1 MILETNPQ
9 LELAKQYIEETST
22 NIFLTG
28 KAGTGKTT
36 FLKNLRKTC
45 FKRNVVVAP
54 TGVAAI
60 NANGVTIH
68 SFFQVSFG
76 PFLPNLQSKDTS
88 FKKFSKEKIRIIR
101 GLDLLI
107 IDEISMVRADLLDAI
122 DDVLRRFRPGARNIP
137 FGGVQLLMIGDL
149 QQLPP
154 VCKDE
159 EWELI
164 SQYYSTPYFFSSLAL
179 NKSQFLTINLKKVFR
194 QRDESFIKILNN
206 IRNNTIDTP
215 TYQEL
220 NKRYI
225 PNFNPKDDEGYITL
239 CTHNFQARD
248 INNLKLNSI
257 KEESFFYKAKVGG
270 DFPEG
275 AYPNDEKL
283 ELKLGSQIMFVKNDY
298 SSEFS
303 KRRYYNGKIGK
314 IISLDDERIIVR
326 CIGEDND
333 IEVPR
338 YEWHNYKYE
347 INKETK
353 AIEEKVIGTFEQ
365 YPIKLAWAITIHKS
379 QGLTFDKVIINSN
392 RAFASGQVYVAMS
405 RCKTLEGIVITSE
418 FNPNSVRLDNTLV
431 GFDLQQE
438 NNAPTEDSLQR
449 DRRKYLESSVLD
461 LISFLEIKYS
471 LDELTKLNNIEIYKI
486 YTKTSNEL
494 TVLIKTFEK
503 EVIEVSY
510 KFQAQLNTIF
520 QAQDDKLLNTR
531 LAKAGEYFKEK
542 LAIPKRIFNIA
553 NKLEFDNKEITTKL
567 KTILQKLFLDT
578 EIKSR
583 LLDLNQSE
591 FSHIEYIKTKNQLL
605 STDEKE
611 FLKEKGIKQEKPKE
625 KEPNEKEI
633 GEDIDVL
640 EIKDQE
646 LFEVLRDWKYA
657 KSRELDIN
665 ASNIITHKSIIQ
677 IANLK
682 PINEIELLQIK
693 GMGKVRMKEYGNEIL
708 EIVQEY
714 TSPKEEK
721 GEENGKE

>member
-36 FLKNLRKTC
+36 FLKNLRKSC

-257 KEESFFYKAKVGG
+257 KEESFFYQAKVNG

-314 IISLDDERIIVR
+314 IISLDDEKIIVR

-392 RAFASGQVYVAMS
+392 KAFASGQVYVAMS

-418 FNPNSVRLDNTLV
+418 FNTNSVRLDNTLV

-471 LDELTKLNNIEIYKI
+471 LDELTKLNNTEIYKI

-553 NKLEFDNKEITTKL
+553 NKLEFDNKEINTKL
-567 KTILQKLFLDT
+567 KTILQKLFIDI

-611 FLKEKGIKQEKPKE
+611 FLKEKGIKVEEEKKTIE
-625 KEPNEKEI
+625 NTEVL
-633 GEDIDVL
+633 DV
-640 EIKDQE
+640 KDNE
-646 LFEVLRDWKYA
+646 LFEALREWRYA
-657 KSRELDIN
+657 KCKEQEISAFR
-665 ASNIITHKSIIQ
+665 IITQKTLIQ
-677 IANLK
+677 IVNNK
-682 PINEIELLQIK
+682 PKTEEELLKLHGIGEAK
-693 GMGKVRMKEYGNEIL
+693 LKEYGNEIL

-714 TSPKEEK
+714 TSTKEEK
-721 GEENGKE
+721 GEENEKE

>member
-314 IISLDDERIIVR
+314 IISLDDEKIIVR

-353 AIEEKVIGTFEQ
+353 EIEEKVIGTFEQ

-471 LDELTKLNNIEIYKI
+471 LDELSKLNNTEIYKI

-494 TVLIKTFEK
+494 TALIKTFEK

-531 LAKAGEYFKEK
+531 LVKAGEYFKEK
-542 LAIPKRIFNIA
+542 MAIPKRIFNIA
-553 NKLEFDNKEITTKL
+553 NKLEFDNKEIRSKQN
-567 KTILQKLFLDT
+567 TILQKLFLDI

-583 LLDLNQSE
+583 LLDLSLKE

-611 FLKEKGIKQEKPKE
+611 FLKDKGIKQEEE
-625 KEPNEKEI
+625 KKTI
-633 GEDIDVL
+633 EDTEVLDV
-640 EIKDQE
+640 KDNE
-646 LFEVLRDWKYA
+646 LFEALREWRYA
-657 KSRELDIN
+657 KCKEQEIN
-665 ASNIITHKSIIQ
+665 AYRIITQKTLIQ
-677 IANLK
+677 IVNNK
-682 PINEIELLQIK
+682 PKTEEELLKLHGIGEAK
-693 GMGKVRMKEYGNEIL
+693 LKEFGNEIL

-714 TSPKEEK
+714 TSTKEEK
-721 GEENGKE
+721 GEENEKE

>member
-314 IISLDDERIIVR
+314 IISLDDEKIIVR

-353 AIEEKVIGTFEQ
+353 EIEEKVIGTFEQ

-471 LDELTKLNNIEIYKI
+471 LDELTKLNNTEIYKI

-553 NKLEFDNKEITTKL
+553 NKLEFDNKEIRSKQN
-567 KTILQKLFLDT
+567 TILQKLFLDI

-583 LLDLNQSE
+583 LLDLSLKE

-611 FLKEKGIKQEKPKE
+611 FLKDKGIKQEEE
-625 KEPNEKEI
+625 KKT
-633 GEDIDVL
+633 
-640 EIKDQE
+640 IKDTEVLDVKDNE
-646 LFEVLRDWKYA
+646 LFEALREWRYA
-657 KSRELDIN
+657 KCKEQEIN
-665 ASNIITHKSIIQ
+665 AYRIITQKTLIQ
-677 IANLK
+677 IVNNK
-682 PINEIELLQIK
+682 PKTEEELLKLHGIGEAK
-693 GMGKVRMKEYGNEIL
+693 LKEFGNEIL

-714 TSPKEEK
+714 TSTKEEK
-721 GEENGKE
+721 GEENEKE

>member
-194 QRDESFIKILNN
+194 QRDENFIKILNN

-257 KEESFFYKAKVGG
+257 KEESFFYQAKVNG

-471 LDELTKLNNIEIYKI
+471 LDELSKLNNTEIYKI

-531 LAKAGEYFKEK
+531 LVKAGEYFKEK

-611 FLKEKGIKQEKPKE
+611 FLKDKGIKVEEEKKT
-625 KEPNEKEI
+625 I
-633 GEDIDVL
+633 EDTEVLDV
-640 EIKDQE
+640 KDNE
-646 LFEVLRDWKYA
+646 LFEALREWRYA
-657 KSRELDIN
+657 KCKEQEIN
-665 ASNIITHKSIIQ
+665 AYRIITQKTLIQ
-677 IANLK
+677 IVNNK
-682 PINEIELLQIK
+682 PKTEEELLKLHGIGEAK
-693 GMGKVRMKEYGNEIL
+693 LKEFGNEIL

-721 GEENGKE
+721 GEENEKE

>member
-122 DDVLRRFRPGARNIP
+122 DDVLRRYRPGARNIP

-257 KEESFFYKAKVGG
+257 KEESFFYQAKVGG

-471 LDELTKLNNIEIYKI
+471 LDELTKLNNTEIYKI

-531 LAKAGEYFKEK
+531 LVKAGEYFKEK

-553 NKLEFDNKEITTKL
+553 NKLEFDNKEIRSKQN
-567 KTILQKLFLDT
+567 TILQKLFLDI

-583 LLDLNQSE
+583 LLDLSLKE

-611 FLKEKGIKQEKPKE
+611 FLKDKGIKQEEE
-625 KEPNEKEI
+625 KKTI
-633 GEDIDVL
+633 EDTEVLDV
-640 EIKDQE
+640 KDQE
-646 LFEVLRDWKYA
+646 LFEALREWRYA
-657 KSRELDIN
+657 KCKEQEIN
-665 ASNIITHKSIIQ
+665 AYRIITQKTLIQ
-677 IANLK
+677 IVNNK
-682 PINEIELLQIK
+682 PKTEEELLKLHGIGEAK
-693 GMGKVRMKEYGNEIL
+693 LKEFGNEIL

-714 TSPKEEK
+714 TSTKEEK
-721 GEENGKE
+721 GEENEKE

>member
-314 IISLDDERIIVR
+314 IISLDNERIIVR
-326 CIGEDND
+326 CIGEEND
-333 IEVPR
+333 IEVPK

-471 LDELTKLNNIEIYKI
+471 LDELTKLNNTEIYKI

-553 NKLEFDNKEITTKL
+553 NKLEFDNKEIRSKQN
-567 KTILQKLFLDT
+567 TILQKLFLDI

-583 LLDLNQSE
+583 LLDLSLKE

-611 FLKEKGIKQEKPKE
+611 FLKEKGIKQEEE
-625 KEPNEKEI
+625 KKTI
-633 GEDIDVL
+633 EDTEVLDV
-640 EIKDQE
+640 KDQE
-646 LFEVLRDWKYA
+646 LFEALREWRYA
-657 KSRELDIN
+657 KCKEQEIN
-665 ASNIITHKSIIQ
+665 AYRIITQKTLIQ
-677 IANLK
+677 IVNNK
-682 PINEIELLQIK
+682 PKTEEELLKLHGIGEAK
-693 GMGKVRMKEYGNEIL
+693 LKEFGNEIL

-714 TSPKEEK
+714 TSTKEEK
-721 GEENGKE
+721 GEENEKE

>member
-298 SSEFS
+298 GSEFS

-314 IISLDDERIIVR
+314 IISLDNERIIVR
-326 CIGEDND
+326 CIGEEND
-333 IEVPR
+333 IEVPK

-347 INKETK
+347 INKEIK

-471 LDELTKLNNIEIYKI
+471 LDELTKLNNTEIYKI

-510 KFQAQLNTIF
+510 KFQAQLNSIF

-531 LAKAGEYFKEK
+531 LVKAGEYFKEK

-553 NKLEFDNKEITTKL
+553 NKLEFDNKEIRSKQN
-567 KTILQKLFLDT
+567 TILQKLFLDI

-583 LLDLNQSE
+583 LLDLSLKE
-591 FSHIEYIKTKNQLL
+591 FSHIEYIKTKNQFL

-611 FLKEKGIKQEKPKE
+611 FLKQ
-625 KEPNEKEI
+625 KEPKEKEI

-646 LFEVLRDWKYA
+646 LFEALRDWKYA

-714 TSPKEEK
+714 TSTKEEK
-721 GEENGKE
+721 GEENEKE

>member
-194 QRDESFIKILNN
+194 QRDENFIKILNN

-314 IISLDDERIIVR
+314 IISLDNEKIIVR

-471 LDELTKLNNIEIYKI
+471 LDELTKLNNTEIYKI

-510 KFQAQLNTIF
+510 KFQAQLNSIF

-553 NKLEFDNKEITTKL
+553 NKLEFDNKEIRSKQN
-567 KTILQKLFLDT
+567 TILQKLFLDI

-583 LLDLNQSE
+583 LLDLSLKE

-611 FLKEKGIKQEKPKE
+611 FLKDKGIKQEEE
-625 KEPNEKEI
+625 KKTI
-633 GEDIDVL
+633 EDTEVLDV
-640 EIKDQE
+640 KDNE
-646 LFEVLRDWKYA
+646 LFEALREWKYA

-721 GEENGKE
+721 GEENEKE

>member
-257 KEESFFYKAKVGG
+257 KEESFFYQAKVNG

-314 IISLDDERIIVR
+314 IISLDNERIIVR
-326 CIGEDND
+326 CIGEEND
-333 IEVPR
+333 IEVPK

-471 LDELTKLNNIEIYKI
+471 LDELTKLNNTEIYKV

-494 TVLIKTFEK
+494 KVLIKSFET
-503 EVIEVSY
+503 EVMEVSY
-510 KFQAQLNTIF
+510 KFQAQLNHIF
-520 QAQDDKLLNTR
+520 QVQDDQLLNTR
-531 LAKAGEYFKEK
+531 LEKSKEYFKEK
-542 LAIPKRIFNIA
+542 MSIPKRIYNLTS
-553 NKLEFDNKEITTKL
+553 KLEFDNKEINTKL

-611 FLKEKGIKQEKPKE
+611 FLKGKEPKE
-625 KEPNEKEI
+625 KKIKEDT
-633 GEDIDVL
+633 EVL
-640 EIKDQE
+640 EIKDNE
-646 LFEVLRDWKYA
+646 LFEALRAWKFA
-657 KSRELDIN
+657 KSKELGLSP
-665 ASNIITHKSIIQ
+665 AYIITQKTLIQ
-677 IANLK
+677 IVNNK
-682 PINEIELLQIK
+682 PKTEEELLKLHGIGEAK
-693 GMGKVRMKEYGNEIL
+693 LKEFGTEIL

-721 GEENGKE
+721 GEENEKE

>member
-257 KEESFFYKAKVGG
+257 KEESFFYQAKVGG

-353 AIEEKVIGTFEQ
+353 EIEEKVIGTFEQ

-471 LDELTKLNNIEIYKI
+471 LDELTKLNNTEIYKI

-520 QAQDDKLLNTR
+520 QVQDDKLLNTR

-553 NKLEFDNKEITTKL
+553 NKLEFDNKEIRSKQN
-567 KTILQKLFLDT
+567 TILQKLFLDI

-583 LLDLNQSE
+583 LLDLSLKE

-611 FLKEKGIKQEKPKE
+611 FLKQ
-625 KEPNEKEI
+625 KEPKEKEI

-677 IANLK
+677 IANFK

-714 TSPKEEK
+714 TSTKEEK
-721 GEENGKE
+721 GEENEKE

>member
-9 LELAKQYIEETST
+9 LELAKQYIEETFT

-314 IISLDDERIIVR
+314 IISLDDEKIIVR

-449 DRRKYLESSVLD
+449 DRRKYLESSVLY

-471 LDELTKLNNIEIYKI
+471 LEELTKLNNTEIYKI

-553 NKLEFDNKEITTKL
+553 NKLEFDNKEIRSKQN
-567 KTILQKLFLDT
+567 TILQKLFLDI

-583 LLDLNQSE
+583 LLDLSLKE

-611 FLKEKGIKQEKPKE
+611 FLKEKGIKVEEEKKT
-625 KEPNEKEI
+625 I
-633 GEDIDVL
+633 EDTEVLDV
-640 EIKDQE
+640 KDNE
-646 LFEVLRDWKYA
+646 LFEALRDWKYA

-714 TSPKEEK
+714 TSTKEEK
-721 GEENGKE
+721 GEENEKE

>member
-122 DDVLRRFRPGARNIP
+122 DDVLRRYRPGARNIP

-194 QRDESFIKILNN
+194 QRDENFIKILNN

-225 PNFNPKDDEGYITL
+225 PNFNPMDDEGYITL

-333 IEVPR
+333 IEVPK

-471 LDELTKLNNIEIYKI
+471 LDELTKLNNTEIYKI

-531 LAKAGEYFKEK
+531 LVKAGEYFKEK

-553 NKLEFDNKEITTKL
+553 NKLEFDNKEIRSKQN
-567 KTILQKLFLDT
+567 TILQKLFLDI

-583 LLDLNQSE
+583 LLDLSLKE

-611 FLKEKGIKQEKPKE
+611 FLKDKGIKQEEE
-625 KEPNEKEI
+625 KKTI
-633 GEDIDVL
+633 EDTEVLDV
-640 EIKDQE
+640 KDNE
-646 LFEVLRDWKYA
+646 LFEALREWRYA
-657 KSRELDIN
+657 KCKEQEISAFR
-665 ASNIITHKSIIQ
+665 IITQKTLIQ
-677 IANLK
+677 IVNNK
-682 PINEIELLQIK
+682 PKTEEELLKLHGIGEAK
-693 GMGKVRMKEYGNEIL
+693 LKEFGNEIL

-714 TSPKEEK
+714 TSTKEEK
-721 GEENGKE
+721 GEENEKE

>member
-303 KRRYYNGKIGK
+303 KRKYYNGKIGK
-314 IISLDDERIIVR
+314 IISLDDEKIIVR

-471 LDELTKLNNIEIYKI
+471 LDELTKLNNTEIYKI

-510 KFQAQLNTIF
+510 KFQA
-520 QAQDDKLLNTR
+520 
-531 LAKAGEYFKEK
+531 
-542 LAIPKRIFNIA
+542 
-553 NKLEFDNKEITTKL
+553 
-567 KTILQKLFLDT
+567 
-578 EIKSR
+578 
-583 LLDLNQSE
+583 
-591 FSHIEYIKTKNQLL
+591 
-605 STDEKE
+605 
-611 FLKEKGIKQEKPKE
+611 
-625 KEPNEKEI
+625 
-633 GEDIDVL
+633 
-640 EIKDQE
+640 
-646 LFEVLRDWKYA
+646 
-657 KSRELDIN
+657 
-665 ASNIITHKSIIQ
+665 
-677 IANLK
+677 
-682 PINEIELLQIK
+682 
-693 GMGKVRMKEYGNEIL
+693 
-708 EIVQEY
+708 
-714 TSPKEEK
+714 
-721 GEENGKE
+721 

>member
-122 DDVLRRFRPGARNIP
+122 DDVLRRYRPGARNIP

-314 IISLDDERIIVR
+314 IISLDNERIIVR
-326 CIGEDND
+326 CIGEEND
-333 IEVPR
+333 IEVPK

-353 AIEEKVIGTFEQ
+353 EIEEKVIGTFEQ

-471 LDELTKLNNIEIYKI
+471 LDELTKLNNTEIYKI

-553 NKLEFDNKEITTKL
+553 NKLEFDNKEIRSKQN
-567 KTILQKLFLDT
+567 TILQKLFLDI

-583 LLDLNQSE
+583 LLDLSLKE

-611 FLKEKGIKQEKPKE
+611 FLKEKGIKQEEE
-625 KEPNEKEI
+625 KKTI
-633 GEDIDVL
+633 EDTEVLDV
-640 EIKDQE
+640 KDNE
-646 LFEVLRDWKYA
+646 LFEALREWRYA
-657 KSRELDIN
+657 KCKEQEIN
-665 ASNIITHKSIIQ
+665 AYRIITQKTLIQ
-677 IANLK
+677 IVNNK
-682 PINEIELLQIK
+682 PKTEEELLKLHGIGEAK
-693 GMGKVRMKEYGNEIL
+693 LKEFGNEIL

-714 TSPKEEK
+714 TSTKEEK
-721 GEENGKE
+721 GEENEKE

>member
-76 PFLPNLQSKDTS
+76 PFLPNLQSKDAS

-122 DDVLRRFRPGARNIP
+122 DDVLRRYRPGARNIP

-314 IISLDDERIIVR
+314 IISLDDEKIIVR

-333 IEVPR
+333 IEVPK

-471 LDELTKLNNIEIYKI
+471 LDELTKLNNTEIYKI

-553 NKLEFDNKEITTKL
+553 NKLEFDNKEIRSKQN
-567 KTILQKLFLDT
+567 TILQKLFLDI

-583 LLDLNQSE
+583 LLDLSLKE

-611 FLKEKGIKQEKPKE
+611 FLKEKGIKVEEEKKT
-625 KEPNEKEI
+625 I
-633 GEDIDVL
+633 EDTEVLDV
-640 EIKDQE
+640 KDNE
-646 LFEVLRDWKYA
+646 LFEALRDWRYA
-657 KSRELDIN
+657 KCKEQEISAFR
-665 ASNIITHKSIIQ
+665 IITQKTLIQ
-677 IANLK
+677 IVNNK
-682 PINEIELLQIK
+682 PKTEEELLKLHGIGEAK
-693 GMGKVRMKEYGNEIL
+693 LKEFGNEIL

-714 TSPKEEK
+714 TSTKEEK
-721 GEENGKE
+721 GEENEKE

>member
-122 DDVLRRFRPGARNIP
+122 DDVLRRYRPGARNIP

-257 KEESFFYKAKVGG
+257 KEESFFYQAKVNG

-314 IISLDDERIIVR
+314 IISLDDEKIIVR

-353 AIEEKVIGTFEQ
+353 EIEEKVIGTFEQ

-392 RAFASGQVYVAMS
+392 KAFASGQVYVAMS

-471 LDELTKLNNIEIYKI
+471 LDELTKLNNTEIYKI

-531 LAKAGEYFKEK
+531 LVKAGEYFKEK

-553 NKLEFDNKEITTKL
+553 NKLEFDNKEIRSKQN
-567 KTILQKLFLDT
+567 TILQKLFLDI

-583 LLDLNQSE
+583 LLDLSLKE

-611 FLKEKGIKQEKPKE
+611 FLKDKGIKQEEE
-625 KEPNEKEI
+625 KKTI
-633 GEDIDVL
+633 EDTEVLDV
-640 EIKDQE
+640 KDNE
-646 LFEVLRDWKYA
+646 LFEALREWRYA
-657 KSRELDIN
+657 KCKEQEISAFR
-665 ASNIITHKSIIQ
+665 IITQKTLIQ
-677 IANLK
+677 IVNNK
-682 PINEIELLQIK
+682 PKTEEELLKLHGIGEAK
-693 GMGKVRMKEYGNEIL
+693 LKEFGNEIL

-714 TSPKEEK
+714 TSTKEDK
-721 GEENGKE
+721 GEENEKE

>member
-257 KEESFFYKAKVGG
+257 KEESFFYQAKVNG

-471 LDELTKLNNIEIYKI
+471 LDELTKLNNTEIYKI

-531 LAKAGEYFKEK
+531 LVKAGEYFKEK

-553 NKLEFDNKEITTKL
+553 NKLEFDNKEIRSKQN
-567 KTILQKLFLDT
+567 TILQKLFLDI

-583 LLDLNQSE
+583 LLDLSLKE

-611 FLKEKGIKQEKPKE
+611 FLKDKGIKQEEE
-625 KEPNEKEI
+625 KKTI
-633 GEDIDVL
+633 EDTEVLDV
-640 EIKDQE
+640 KDNE
-646 LFEVLRDWKYA
+646 LFEALREWRYA
-657 KSRELDIN
+657 KCKEQEIN
-665 ASNIITHKSIIQ
+665 AYRIITQKTLIQ
-677 IANLK
+677 IVNNK
-682 PINEIELLQIK
+682 PKTEEELLKLHGIGEAK
-693 GMGKVRMKEYGNEIL
+693 LKEFGNEIL

-714 TSPKEEK
+714 TSTKEEK
-721 GEENGKE
+721 GEENEKE

>member
-314 IISLDDERIIVR
+314 IISLDDEKIIVR

-449 DRRKYLESSVLD
+449 DRRKYLESSVLY

-471 LDELTKLNNIEIYKI
+471 LEELTKLNNTEIYKI

-553 NKLEFDNKEITTKL
+553 NKLEFDNKEIRSKQN
-567 KTILQKLFLDT
+567 TILQKLFLDI

-583 LLDLNQSE
+583 LLDLSLKE

-611 FLKEKGIKQEKPKE
+611 FLKEKGIKVEEEKKT
-625 KEPNEKEI
+625 I
-633 GEDIDVL
+633 EDTEVLDV
-640 EIKDQE
+640 KDNE
-646 LFEVLRDWKYA
+646 LFEALRDWKYA

-714 TSPKEEK
+714 TSTKEEK
-721 GEENGKE
+721 GEENEKE

>member
-122 DDVLRRFRPGARNIP
+122 DDVLRRYRPGARNIP

-314 IISLDDERIIVR
+314 IISLDNERIIVR
-326 CIGEDND
+326 CIGEEND
-333 IEVPR
+333 IEAPK

-471 LDELTKLNNIEIYKI
+471 LDELTKLNNTEIYKI

-553 NKLEFDNKEITTKL
+553 NKLEFDNKEIRSKQN
-567 KTILQKLFLDT
+567 TILQKLFLDI

-611 FLKEKGIKQEKPKE
+611 FLKDKGIKQEEE
-625 KEPNEKEI
+625 KKTI
-633 GEDIDVL
+633 EDTEVLDV
-640 EIKDQE
+640 KDNE
-646 LFEVLRDWKYA
+646 LFEALRDWRYA
-657 KSRELDIN
+657 KCKEQEISAFR
-665 ASNIITHKSIIQ
+665 IITQKTLIQ
-677 IANLK
+677 IVNNK
-682 PINEIELLQIK
+682 PKTEEELLKLHGIGEAK
-693 GMGKVRMKEYGNEIL
+693 LKEFGNEIL
-708 EIVQEY
+708 EIVQQY
-714 TSPKEEK
+714 TSTKEEK
-721 GEENGKE
+721 GEENEKE

>member
-122 DDVLRRFRPGARNIP
+122 DDVLRKFRPGARNIP

-194 QRDESFIKILNN
+194 QRDENFIKILNN

-257 KEESFFYKAKVGG
+257 KEESFFYQAKVGG

-471 LDELTKLNNIEIYKI
+471 LDELTKLNNTEIYKI
-486 YTKTSNEL
+486 YTKTSNEIAI
-494 TVLIKTFEK
+494 LIKTFESQ
-503 EVIEVSY
+503 VMEVSY
-510 KFQAQLNTIF
+510 KFQNQLNTIF

-553 NKLEFDNKEITTKL
+553 NKLEFDNKEIRSKQN
-567 KTILQKLFLDT
+567 TILQKLFLDI

-583 LLDLNQSE
+583 LLDLSLKE

-611 FLKEKGIKQEKPKE
+611 FLKDKGIKQEEE
-625 KEPNEKEI
+625 KKTI
-633 GEDIDVL
+633 EDTEVLDV
-640 EIKDQE
+640 KDNE
-646 LFEVLRDWKYA
+646 LFEALREWRYA
-657 KSRELDIN
+657 KCKEQEISAFR
-665 ASNIITHKSIIQ
+665 IITQKTLIQ
-677 IANLK
+677 IVNNK
-682 PINEIELLQIK
+682 PKTEEELLKLHGIGEAK
-693 GMGKVRMKEYGNEIL
+693 LKEFGNEIL

-714 TSPKEEK
+714 TSTKEEK
-721 GEENGKE
+721 GEENEKE

>member
-45 FKRNVVVAP
+45 YKRNVVVAP

-333 IEVPR
+333 IEVPK

-471 LDELTKLNNIEIYKI
+471 LDELTKLNNTEIYKI

-531 LAKAGEYFKEK
+531 LVKAGEYFKEK

-553 NKLEFDNKEITTKL
+553 NKLEFDNKEIRSKQN
-567 KTILQKLFLDT
+567 TILQKLFLDI

-583 LLDLNQSE
+583 LLDLSLKE

-611 FLKEKGIKQEKPKE
+611 FLKQ
-625 KEPNEKEI
+625 KEPKEKEI

-714 TSPKEEK
+714 TSTKEEK
-721 GEENGKE
+721 GEENEKE

>member
-45 FKRNVVVAP
+45 YKRNVVVAP

-314 IISLDDERIIVR
+314 IISLDNERIIVR
-326 CIGEDND
+326 CIGEEND

-353 AIEEKVIGTFEQ
+353 AIEEKAIGTFEQ

-471 LDELTKLNNIEIYKI
+471 LDELTKLNNTEIYKI

-510 KFQAQLNTIF
+510 KFQAQLNSIF

-531 LAKAGEYFKEK
+531 LVKAGEYFKEK

-553 NKLEFDNKEITTKL
+553 NKLEFDNKEIRSKQN
-567 KTILQKLFLDT
+567 TILQKLFLDI

-583 LLDLNQSE
+583 LLDLSLKE

-611 FLKEKGIKQEKPKE
+611 FLKEKGIKVEEEKKT
-625 KEPNEKEI
+625 I
-633 GEDIDVL
+633 EDTEVLDV
-640 EIKDQE
+640 KDNE
-646 LFEVLRDWKYA
+646 LFEALREWRYA
-657 KSRELDIN
+657 KCKEQEIN
-665 ASNIITHKSIIQ
+665 AYRIITQKTLIQ
-677 IANLK
+677 IVNNK
-682 PINEIELLQIK
+682 PKTEEELLKLHGIGEAK
-693 GMGKVRMKEYGNEIL
+693 LKEFGNEIL

-714 TSPKEEK
+714 TSTKEEK
-721 GEENGKE
+721 GEENEKE

>member
-45 FKRNVVVAP
+45 YKRNVVVAP

-122 DDVLRRFRPGARNIP
+122 DDVLRRYRPGARNIP

-257 KEESFFYKAKVGG
+257 KEESFFYQAKVGG

-314 IISLDDERIIVR
+314 IISLDDEKIIVR

-471 LDELTKLNNIEIYKI
+471 LDELTKLNNTEIYKI

-553 NKLEFDNKEITTKL
+553 NKLEFDNKEIRSKQN
-567 KTILQKLFLDT
+567 TILQKLFLDI

-583 LLDLNQSE
+583 LLDLSLKE

-611 FLKEKGIKQEKPKE
+611 FLKDKGIKQEEE
-625 KEPNEKEI
+625 KKTI
-633 GEDIDVL
+633 EDTEVLDV
-640 EIKDQE
+640 KDNE
-646 LFEVLRDWKYA
+646 LFEALREWRYA
-657 KSRELDIN
+657 KCKEQEIN
-665 ASNIITHKSIIQ
+665 AYRIITQKTLIQ
-677 IANLK
+677 IVNNK
-682 PINEIELLQIK
+682 PKTEEELLKLHGIGEAK
-693 GMGKVRMKEYGNEIL
+693 LKEYGNEIL

-714 TSPKEEK
+714 TSTKEEK
-721 GEENGKE
+721 GEENEKE

>member
-471 LDELTKLNNIEIYKI
+471 LDELTKLNNTEIYKI

-542 LAIPKRIFNIA
+542 MSIPKRIYNLTS
-553 NKLEFDNKEITTKL
+553 KLEFDNKEITTKL

-578 EIKSR
+578 EIKYR

-611 FLKEKGIKQEKPKE
+611 FLKEKGIKQERPKE
-625 KEPNEKEI
+625 KESKEKEI
-633 GEDIDVL
+633 GEDIDIL

>member
-314 IISLDDERIIVR
+314 IISLDDEKIIVR

-353 AIEEKVIGTFEQ
+353 EIEEKVIGTFEQ

-471 LDELTKLNNIEIYKI
+471 LDELSKLNNTEIYKI

-531 LAKAGEYFKEK
+531 LVKAGEYFKEK

-553 NKLEFDNKEITTKL
+553 NKLEFDNKEIRSKQN
-567 KTILQKLFLDT
+567 TILQKLFLDI

-583 LLDLNQSE
+583 LLDLSLKE

-611 FLKEKGIKQEKPKE
+611 FLKDKGIKQEEE
-625 KEPNEKEI
+625 KKTI
-633 GEDIDVL
+633 EDTEVLDV
-640 EIKDQE
+640 KDQE

-714 TSPKEEK
+714 TSTKEEK
-721 GEENGKE
+721 GEENEKE